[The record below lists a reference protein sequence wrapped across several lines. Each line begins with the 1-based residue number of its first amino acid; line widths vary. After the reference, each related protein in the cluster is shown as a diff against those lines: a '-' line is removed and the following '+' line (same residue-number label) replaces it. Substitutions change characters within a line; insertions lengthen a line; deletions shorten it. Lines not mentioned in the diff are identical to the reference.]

1 MKKIFGLLLIL
12 VAALVFA
19 GCKQDEK
26 EEVIVNTFYDA
37 GLNHVD
43 VIYKDFY
50 HAPGSFAEY
59 NPADPTPGSKYSGSA
74 ALWSYG
80 AVMTMLAQAAKINP
94 KNTKIKNHVDD
105 IVLGLEEFR
114 MPRLTMHYSAINGA
128 GGEPYYDDNAWVVLG
143 LYDLAKAYGNE
154 DYMKHS
160 RELLKYVLSGESEDG
175 GVYWKE
181 TVTSRNTCSSG
192 PAVVAAVLHYL
203 ENPEQEKDLLDA
215 AIRIYDWTKRVLRD
229 PSDKVYWDNA
239 TYDYENDK
247 ENIVTWKFTYNS
259 GTMIWAGKLLYE
271 ATGDE
276 TYLQDAEETAA
287 GALGHF
293 FKMVGSSGFYPRT
306 PWFNVYL
313 LRGFIE
319 FGKAFEDGSKDY
331 YVNSFVTNLR
341 YALNN
346 NAAYENG
353 VLLPT
358 WGSGLNEAGDQF
370 TSLLNTAGTAEVLFL
385 LADWQI
391 NKEKDTK

>member
-1 MKKIFGLLLIL
+1 M
-12 VAALVFA
+12 
-19 GCKQDEK
+19 
-26 EEVIVNTFYDA
+26 
-37 GLNHVD
+37 
-43 VIYKDFY
+43 
-50 HAPGSFAEY
+50 
-59 NPADPTPGSKYSGSA
+59 
-74 ALWSYG
+74 
-80 AVMTMLAQAAKINP
+80 
-94 KNTKIKNHVDD
+94 
-105 IVLGLEEFR
+105 
-114 MPRLTMHYSAINGA
+114 
-128 GGEPYYDDNAWVVLG
+128 
-143 LYDLAKAYGNE
+143 
-154 DYMKHS
+154 
-160 RELLKYVLSGESEDG
+160 
-175 GVYWKE
+175 
-181 TVTSRNTCSSG
+181 
-192 PAVVAAVLHYL
+192 HYL

-319 FGKAFEDGSKDY
+319 FGKAFEDRSKDY